1 MRLTQ
6 EGFIDF
12 NISIVSE
19 ILPDGFEYMYDSYTG
34 AEPPTY
40 HTNNNTLVMVLGG
53 ADEITETYTV
63 YTGTFG
69 QIVNARFTGTYQSW
83 DGGMNGSVTGDDTL
97 TVAATYAESVV
108 RELPDEPVVA
118 EEPVIVILTQ
128 GGSFY
133 DPSIVSEILPDG
145 FEYVCG
151 SFTGEQ
157 YSIYYTS
164 NNTLVMVLGGDE
176 TTVEYTVSAG
186 TFEQIDNAVFTG
198 TYRGFGEGPG
208 DADAVTGADTLTP
221 AEQPT
226 PPPPSHDLNGD
237 GVITSADAL
246 IALQMACGNCAPD
259 ENADVSGDGKVTSLD
274 ALMLLQ
280 VASE

>member
-83 DGGMNGSVTGDDTL
+83 DGSMNGSVTGDDTL
-97 TVAATYAESVV
+97 T
-108 RELPDEPVVA
+108 
-118 EEPVIVILTQ
+118 
-128 GGSFY
+128 
-133 DPSIVSEILPDG
+133 
-145 FEYVCG
+145 
-151 SFTGEQ
+151 
-157 YSIYYTS
+157 
-164 NNTLVMVLGGDE
+164 
-176 TTVEYTVSAG
+176 
-186 TFEQIDNAVFTG
+186 
-198 TYRGFGEGPG
+198 
-208 DADAVTGADTLTP
+208 
-221 AEQPT
+221 
-226 PPPPSHDLNGD
+226 PPHDLNGD
-237 GVITSADAL
+237 GKITSTDAL
-246 IALQMACGNCAPD
+246 IALQMACGNCAPVG
-259 ENADVSGDGKVTSLD
+259 NADVSGDDRITSLD
-274 ALMLLQ
+274 ALMLMQ